1 MNEEGSHPT
10 DPEIIFSNNETDM
23 EPPIRTVNAMRVS
36 TNCPTELDTTVYFSD
51 DDTTL
56 SVTPRIKR
64 LTKRRAKESLGE
76 RSVNDQV
83 E

>member
-1 MNEEGSHPT
+1 MVDEVGSYPT
-10 DPEIIFSNNETDM
+10 DPEIIFSDNETDM

-36 TNCPTELDTTVYFSD
+36 TNCPTELDMTVYFSD

-64 LTKRRAKESLGE
+64 LAKRGGPRNHLRGG
-76 RSVNDQV
+76 V
-83 E
+83 